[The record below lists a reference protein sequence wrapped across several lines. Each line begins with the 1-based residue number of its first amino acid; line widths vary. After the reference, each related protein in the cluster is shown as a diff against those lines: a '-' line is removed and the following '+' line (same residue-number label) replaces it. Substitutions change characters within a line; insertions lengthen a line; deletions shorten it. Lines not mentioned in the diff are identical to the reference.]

1 MSTVDLFA
9 ARLVSYCPITDKID
23 VANLTT
29 LTSYGKQVALLVHKK
44 KRLAS
49 VRLPYIH
56 QGEHVKKLIVAAVF
70 MWMAFAGTS
79 TQAAVYYF
87 TPPQPDL
94 QDLDHYD
101 YKSWGIDWTQHVGE
115 RITGATLTFRNIW
128 DWTQE
133 WNDRLYI
140 HLLDNPRLGVRT
152 YFDDQRGGDNWS
164 GRGPHITTWTDP
176 YGGRP
181 RNFDLVVT
189 LNASTLDYLN
199 QFAMDGR
206 FGFGFDPDCHYYND
220 GVSLQITTEDKAAPT
235 PEPTTMAL
243 FGLGLAGLG
252 VVRRMKSK

>member
-1 MSTVDLFA
+1 MK
-9 ARLVSYCPITDKID
+9 KI
-23 VANLTT
+23 
-29 LTSYGKQVALLVHKK
+29 
-44 KRLAS
+44 
-49 VRLPYIH
+49 
-56 QGEHVKKLIVAAVF
+56 IVAAVF
-70 MWMAFAGTS
+70 MWLALAGTS

-252 VVRRMKSK
+252 VVRRIKSR